1 MAKVQK
7 LSDIQQEIAFTEFDF
22 YLRYEENFKSG
33 DSRESI
39 PNRIVSVSKENKI
52 DTSFTQKG
60 RSGKNE
66 IKNATMQ
73 PDVLRVERDFMEVVY
88 PNVTENEKIGLETRA
103 DDIKCDEFDR
113 KNMAKSAG

>member
-1 MAKVQK
+1 MLDTITQVYRQQK
-7 LSDIQQEIAFTEFDF
+7 
-22 YLRYEENFKSG
+22 NHFKSG

-52 DTSFTQKG
+52 ETSFTQKG

-88 PNVTENEKIGLETRA
+88 PDVTENEKKAPKPEPMI
-103 DDIKCDEFDR
+103 
-113 KNMAKSAG
+113 

>member
-1 MAKVQK
+1 MLDTITQVYRQQK
-7 LSDIQQEIAFTEFDF
+7 
-22 YLRYEENFKSG
+22 NHFKSG

-52 DTSFTQKG
+52 ETSFTQKG
-60 RSGKNE
+60 RSGKNK

-73 PDVLRVERDFMEVVY
+73 PDVLRVERNFMEVVY